1 MSKQNEYTAVI
12 QQVDGWYIGWI
23 KEIPGANA
31 QERTLEELR
40 VSLREVLEEILEL
53 NRIDAM
59 EFVGDDYFEEPIVVP
74 A

>member
-12 QQVDGWYIGWI
+12 QQDDGWYIGWI
-23 KEIPGANA
+23 KEVPGANA

-40 VSLREVLEEILEL
+40 VSLREVLEEILKF

-59 EFVGDDYFEEPIVVP
+59 EFVGDDYFEEPIVV
-74 A
+74 AV

>member
-12 QQVDGWYIGWI
+12 QQVDDWYIGWI

-53 NRIDAM
+53 NRIDSM
-59 EFVGDDYFEEPIVVP
+59 EFVGDDYFEEPIVVS

>member
-23 KEIPGANA
+23 KEIRGANA
-31 QERTLEELR
+31 QERTLDELR

-53 NRIDAM
+53 NRIDSM
-59 EFVGDDYFEEPIVVP
+59 EFVGDDYFEEPIVVS

>member
-12 QQVDGWYIGWI
+12 QQVDDWYIGWI

-53 NRIDAM
+53 NRIDSM